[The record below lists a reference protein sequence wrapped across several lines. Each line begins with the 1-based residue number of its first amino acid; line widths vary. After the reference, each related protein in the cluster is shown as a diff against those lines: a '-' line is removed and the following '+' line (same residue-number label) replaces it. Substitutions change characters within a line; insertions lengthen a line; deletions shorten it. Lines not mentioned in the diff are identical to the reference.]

1 MIVIACEKRGDLP
14 WLRQLIQAES
24 LEARPAAP
32 GERWDLLVDRKGNV
46 RSTGQMLTCGLDGRS
61 SLSVS
66 SLLQEGGMA
75 ALQREMYALDGTPQ
89 SPREIPL
96 GGLPGTLEQRMAG
109 AAVLLF
115 LGKI

>member
-14 WLRQLIQAES
+14 WLRRLIRQQE
-24 LEARPAAP
+24 LCARPADG
-32 GERWDLLVDRKGNV
+32 GERWDLLIDRRGNV
-46 RSTGQMLTCGLDGRS
+46 RCAGQMLTCGLDGRS

-75 ALQREMYALDGTPQ
+75 ALQREMRTLDGDLCR
-89 SPREIPL
+89 PREIPL
-96 GGLPGTLEQRMAG
+96 KGLPGTLEQRMAG

>member
-14 WLRQLIQAES
+14 WLRQLIQSKALS
-24 LEARPAAP
+24 ARPAER
-32 GERWDLLVDRKGNV
+32 GERWDILVDQNGNV
-46 RSTGQMLTCGLDGRS
+46 RCAGQVLTCGLDGRS

-75 ALQREMYALDGTPQ
+75 ALQREMYTMDGALRR
-89 SPREIPL
+89 PREIPL
-96 GGLPGTLEQRMAG
+96 AGLPGTLEQRMAG

>member
-46 RSTGQMLTCGLDGRS
+46 RSTGAVPYDGGRGRIRNGRHEPAVPPARGERLTGK
-61 SLSVS
+61 
-66 SLLQEGGMA
+66 
-75 ALQREMYALDGTPQ
+75 
-89 SPREIPL
+89 
-96 GGLPGTLEQRMAG
+96 EQ
-109 AAVLLF
+109 
-115 LGKI
+115 I